1 MTLAADTF
9 DIRRP
14 SGTAGP
20 FVFASP
26 HSGDLRPADMNP
38 APGLSDASIASAEDV
53 GVDRL
58 LEGAPHAGVPVIRA
72 LVSRAYVDLNRGP
85 DDLDP
90 LLIADA
96 SPDAGQGPS
105 TAKIA
110 AGYGVVPRRA
120 GDGAD
125 LYDRR
130 LTLAEANARLE
141 TVHAP
146 YHAALTGLMLEAR
159 ARHGAAVLIDWHSM
173 PSHAVSG
180 DRRVRGPDV
189 VLGDRHGTACDA
201 RLTRRLR
208 ALFEAAGWTVALN
221 RPYAGG
227 YTTQTWG
234 RPAENFHAVQIE
246 LGRALY
252 LDEAT
257 RTPSAGHGRCVGVIE
272 RVTRALREDGWPA

>member
-1 MTLAADTF
+1 M
-9 DIRRP
+9 
-14 SGTAGP
+14 
-20 FVFASP
+20 
-26 HSGDLRPADMNP
+26 RPATS
-38 APGLSDASIASAEDV
+38 LTDASIASAEDI

-58 LEGAPHAGVPVIRA
+58 LESAPGAGVPVISARI
-72 LVSRAYVDLNRGP
+72 SRAYVDLNRAPG
-85 DDLDP
+85 DHDP

-96 SPDAGQGPS
+96 PPGAGQGAS
-105 TAKIA
+105 AAKIA
-110 AGYGVVPRRA
+110 AGYGVIPRRT

-130 LTLAEANARLE
+130 LTLAEARARLE
-141 TVHAP
+141 TVHTP
-146 YHAALTGLMLEAR
+146 YHAALSTLMQQAR
-159 ARHGAAVLIDWHSM
+159 ARHGAVVLIDWHSM

-208 ALFEAAGWTVALN
+208 TLFEAAGWTVALN

-234 RPAENFHAVQIE
+234 RPDEGFHAIQIE
-246 LGRALY
+246 LSRALY

-257 RTPSAGHGRCVGVIE
+257 RSPSAGHGRCVGVIE
-272 RVTRALREDGWPA
+272 RVTRALRDDGWPA